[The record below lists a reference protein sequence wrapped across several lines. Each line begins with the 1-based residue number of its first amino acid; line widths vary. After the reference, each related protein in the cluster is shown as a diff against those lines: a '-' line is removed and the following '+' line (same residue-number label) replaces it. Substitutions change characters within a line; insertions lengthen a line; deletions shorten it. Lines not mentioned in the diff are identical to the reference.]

1 MQIWSRT
8 CWASSFAWDLAACF
22 RVDFLAGGQHV
33 DGCKHVWI
41 VENGDWFRWI
51 NWEKRES
58 RAAGEV
64 FFTWNDR
71 LTWQCLL
78 VIWLFGVV
86 EHQTQRQEGSVIT
99 GEFFSNF
106 HCSIPSPLPMRHYF
120 TGCLFAFWWLKCQRN
135 PPRQCQPCCSLVT
148 CLVFSELLS
157 YEALA

>member
-41 VENGDWFRWI
+41 VENGWWGIFHMKWPTNMTVPFSNLD
-51 NWEKRES
+51 
-58 RAAGEV
+58 
-64 FFTWNDR
+64 
-71 LTWQCLL
+71 

-86 EHQTQRQEGSVIT
+86 EHQTQCQEGSVIT

-120 TGCLFAFWWLKCQRN
+120 TGCLFAFWGLKCQCN

-157 YEALA
+157 FEALA